1 MCPQLVVKT
10 TYIDT
15 LMKLLLTYAI
25 LIYFVAEQLVAQLS
39 SQEAVNNGRD
49 KPGRNE
55 RRSSLIS
62 AIHRPLGGV
71 DV

>member
-10 TYIDT
+10 NYIDT
-15 LMKLLLTYAI
+15 LMKLLLTYLLTYAI

-62 AIHRPLGGV
+62 AIHRP
-71 DV
+71 

>member
-1 MCPQLVVKT
+1 MLCPQLVVKT
-10 TYIDT
+10 YYIDT
-15 LMKLLLTYAI
+15 LMKLLFTYLRHFNLFRI
-25 LIYFVAEQLVAQLS
+25 GTVAQLS

-62 AIHRPLGGV
+62 AIHRP
-71 DV
+71 